1 MRVSSSYLRPRWAKV
16 LIDLWDSKLRTVLV
30 VASIAVGV
38 FTVGTIASTYLILS
52 DDMNVSYAASN
63 PANIEIWTDPFD
75 ENFLTTIKNIP
86 GVKEAEGRYI
96 MDVQVSRDGEE
107 WVSLDLVAIEDY
119 ESADINLRNPVDGLK
134 VPGER
139 EVIVIKSNFNDSGI
153 LLGDDI
159 QIQLASGAVR
169 TLPVVG
175 TATEQSAGR
184 ADFMALPH
192 GYIST
197 DTLAWLEA
205 PESFNRLMATVSGDS
220 DSEEVFQQVSGSIED
235 KLEKS
240 GRTVYRTRLAKTN
253 EHPMSSLILAILG
266 VLLALGILVV
276 LLSSSL
282 IANTLNALLTQHIR
296 QIGVM
301 KLVGARSFQI
311 LGMYLMLILAFGIIA
326 ALIAIPLGAVGGY
339 ALADYIASLASIT
352 LQGFRFIPQVVL
364 LQVAIALLVPLG
376 AGFIPVNTGSKT
388 NVRRAISGNRS
399 GQQGSNANW
408 FDRLLGKIAWISRP
422 VLLSIRN
429 TFRRKGRLALT
440 LFTLILGGAI
450 FIAVFNVSVSMEQ
463 YIEQLG
469 KYFIADISLNFD
481 RPYRISEIEQI
492 VLQVPGVESVEG
504 WSAAVGEIIAR
515 DGNENDDITILAPPA
530 ETKLIHPEMI
540 TGRWIYPGENNTLV
554 VSDGIWEFYP
564 DLQPGDTLPMEV
576 QGKREAEW
584 TVVGIFHF
592 TSMLD
597 TVFAY
602 ADYEVIS
609 DILNSSNRSFSY
621 RVVTDEHS
629 WERQQEVS
637 IVLNRYLRERGYQV
651 GEVEAG
657 LATLRDASEMINILI
672 AFLLIMAMLTALV
685 GSIGLTGTMGMNVL
699 ERTREIGV
707 MRAIGAVDLKIIN
720 SVIIEGMLIGLISW
734 GFAVLMSFPISFL
747 LLRIISQ
754 SMLNAPIDLALTP
767 LGSGIWLLVV
777 MMLAVLASVLP
788 ARSAAR
794 LTIREVLAYE

>member
-1 MRVSSSYLRPRWAKV
+1 MKVSSSYLRPRWSKV
-16 LIDLWDSKLRTVLV
+16 LIDLWENKLRTFLV

-38 FTVGTIASTYLILS
+38 FTVGTIATTYVILS
-52 DDMNVSYAASN
+52 NDMNVSYAASN

-75 ENFLTTIKNIP
+75 EDFLTTIVKIP

-96 MDVQVSRDGEE
+96 MDVQVSRDGED
-107 WVSLDLVAIEDY
+107 WLSLDLVAIDDY
-119 ESADINLRNPVDGLK
+119 TSAGISLRNPVEGAE

-139 EVIVIKSNFNDSGI
+139 EVLIIRNSFNDTGI
-153 LLGDDI
+153 LLGDEI
-159 QIQLASGAVR
+159 QVQLTSGTVR

-175 TATEQSAGR
+175 IATEQSAGR

-192 GYIST
+192 GFVT
-197 DTLAWLEA
+197 METLAWLEA
-205 PESFNRLMATVSGDS
+205 PETFNRLMATVSGDS
-220 DSEEVFQQVSGSIED
+220 DSEEVLQQVSGLIED

-240 GRTVYRTRLAKTN
+240 GRTVYRTRLGKTN

-266 VLLALGILVV
+266 VLLALGILIV

-326 ALIAIPLGAVGGY
+326 ALLAVPLGAIGGY
-339 ALADYIASLASIT
+339 ALADSIASQASIT

-388 NVRRAISGNRS
+388 NVRRAISGNRP
-399 GQQGSNANW
+399 GEQQSSTNW
-408 FDRLLGKIAWISRP
+408 FDRLLGKMAWVSRP
-422 VLLSIRN
+422 ILLSIRN

-440 LFTLILGGAI
+440 LFTLIIGGAI
-450 FIAVFNVSVSMEQ
+450 FIAVFNVRVSMEQ

-469 KYFIADISLNFD
+469 NYFIADISLNFE
-481 RPYRISEIEQI
+481 RPYRVSEIEQI
-492 VLQVPGVESVEG
+492 VLQVPGVEAIEG
-504 WSAAVGEIIAR
+504 WSAASGEIIAR
-515 DGNENDDITILAPPA
+515 DGDENDDITILAPPA
-530 ETKLIHPEMI
+530 ETNLIHPEMI
-540 TGRWIYPGENNTLV
+540 AGRWIYPEETNALV
-554 VSDGIWEFYP
+554 VSDGIWEIYP

-576 QGKREAEW
+576 QGKREADW
-584 TVVGIFHF
+584 TVVGIFRF
-592 TSMLD
+592 TSMMDNL
-597 TVFAY
+597 FAY
-602 ADYEVIS
+602 ADYDVIS
-609 DILNSSNRSFSY
+609 DLMNTSNRSFSY
-621 RVVTDEHS
+621 RIVTDEHN
-629 WERQQEVS
+629 WERQQEISVA
-637 IVLNRYLRERGYQV
+637 LNSYLRERGYQV
-651 GEVEAG
+651 GEVESG
-657 LATLRDASEMINILI
+657 LATLRDASDSINILI
-672 AFLLIMAMLTALV
+672 TFLLIMAMLTALV
-685 GSIGLTGTMGMNVL
+685 GSIGLTGTMTMNVL

-754 SMLNAPIDLALTP
+754 SMLNAPMDLAITA
-767 LGSGIWLLVV
+767 LGSVIWLLVV
-777 MMLAVLASVLP
+777 TMLAILASVLP

>member
-1 MRVSSSYLRPRWAKV
+1 MKVSSSYLRPRWVKV
-16 LIDLWDSKLRTVLV
+16 LIDLWDSKLRTILV

-38 FTVGTIASTYLILS
+38 FTVGTIATTYFILS
-52 DDMNVSYAASN
+52 TDMNISYAASN

-75 ENFLTTIKNIP
+75 ENFVTTINKIP
-86 GVKEAEGRYI
+86 GVKKAEGRYI
-96 MDVQVSRDGEE
+96 MDVQVSRDGGD
-107 WVSLDLVAIEDY
+107 WISLDLVAVGDY
-119 ESADINLRNPVDGLK
+119 ATADINLRSPVEGVE
-134 VPGER
+134 VPSER
-139 EVIVIKSNFNDSGI
+139 EVVIIRNSFNDTGI
-153 LLGDDI
+153 LLGDEI
-159 QIQLASGAVR
+159 QVQLASGTVR
-169 TLPVVG
+169 ILPVVG
-175 TATEQSAGR
+175 IATEQSAGR

-192 GYIST
+192 GYINM

-205 PESFNRLMATVSGDS
+205 PETFNRLLATVSGES

-240 GRTVYRTRLAKTN
+240 GRTVYRTRLGKTN

-282 IANTLNALLTQHIR
+282 IANTLNALLTQHVR

-326 ALIAIPLGAVGGY
+326 ALFAVPLGAIGGY
-339 ALADYIASLASIT
+339 ALAEFIASQASLT

-364 LQVAIALLVPLG
+364 LQVAIALLVPLV

-388 NVRRAISGNRS
+388 NVRRAISGNRP
-399 GQQGSNANW
+399 GEQGSSTTW
-408 FDRLLGKIAWISRP
+408 FDRLLGKMVWVSRP
-422 VLLSIRN
+422 ILLSIRN

-440 LFTLILGGAI
+440 LFTLIIGGAV
-450 FIAVFNVSVSMEQ
+450 FIAVFNVRVSMEQ
-463 YIEQLG
+463 YIDSLG
-469 KYFIADISLNFD
+469 KYFIADVSLNFE
-481 RPYRISEIEQI
+481 RPYRVSEIEQT

-504 WSAAVGEIIAR
+504 WSAASGEIITR
-515 DGNENDDITILAPPA
+515 DGGENDNITILAPPA
-530 ETKLIHPEMI
+530 ETNLIHPEMI
-540 TGRWIYPGENNTLV
+540 AGRWIYPGETNALV
-554 VSDGIWEFYP
+554 VSDGIWEIYP

-576 QGKREAEW
+576 QGKRETDW
-584 TVVGIFHF
+584 TVVGVFRF
-592 TSMLD
+592 TSMMD
-597 TVFAY
+597 TIFAY

-609 DILNSSNRSFSY
+609 DILNTSNRSFSY
-621 RVVTDEHS
+621 RVVTDEHD
-629 WERQQEVS
+629 WERQQEVA
-637 IVLNRYLRERGYQV
+637 IALNKHLRERGYQV

-657 LATLRDASEMINILI
+657 LATLRDASESINILI
-672 AFLLIMAMLTALV
+672 AFLLIMALLTALV

-720 SVIIEGMLIGLISW
+720 SVIIEGMLIGIISW
-734 GFAVLMSFPISFL
+734 VFAVLMSFPISFL

-754 SMLNAPIDLALTP
+754 SMLNASIDLAITA
-767 LGSGIWLLVV
+767 LGSVIWLLVV
-777 MMLAVLASVLP
+777 TILAILASVLP